1 MPIIPKKNINI
12 LDKTKNTV
20 SFNKELNSS
29 KQVKLNSMTC
39 DIDLINKFNEL
50 ATKRKWNKT
59 TLMNEILRD
68 YFDRLENNKN
78 END

>member
-1 MPIIPKKNINI
+1 M
-12 LDKTKNTV
+12 DKTKNTV

>member
-59 TLMNEILRD
+59 ALMNEILRD

>member
-20 SFNKELNSS
+20 SFNKELNQS

-39 DIDLINKFNEL
+39 DIDLIFKFNEL
-50 ATKRKWNKT
+50 AKKRKWNKT

-68 YFDRLENNKN
+68 YFDRLENSNN
-78 END
+78 EDD

>member
-68 YFDRLENNKN
+68 YFDRLENSNN
-78 END
+78 EDD